1 MPMKFRV
8 LIAAILIASNLS
20 FAAEKNDDTHAI
32 RDAKDYILTIEKASK
47 LKLDDQIDAWQTF
60 LSDHPKHT
68 FRKEIEKNI
77 EVLQSLSQKG
87 PTAKQG
93 DERDAELYLKALDF
107 SKKLSLNDQIDLWK
121 QFLDEN
127 PTSIYRTEA
136 QNRLIRLQ
144 RYKAKKFPQSRSVP
158 AQPMQPT
165 SPKPSSQAPV
175 KAEPVKI
182 TVGSGKKLKD
192 EDQALLLASLAGIV
206 VPGMGHWYT
215 EDYVIAGTLTALRLL
230 GLGIGIPGVVNS
242 NYTQIYVGGG
252 IALVS
257 YVIDVADAPYSAQR
271 FNNKQQ
277 SAYLLPEDRNTST
290 IPLLAYNFKF

>member
-1 MPMKFRV
+1 M
-8 LIAAILIASNLS
+8 
-20 FAAEKNDDTHAI
+20 
-32 RDAKDYILTIEKASK
+32 
-47 LKLDDQIDAWQTF
+47 
-60 LSDHPKHT
+60 
-68 FRKEIEKNI
+68 
-77 EVLQSLSQKG
+77 
-87 PTAKQG
+87 
-93 DERDAELYLKALDF
+93 KALDF

-144 RYKAKKFPQSRSVP
+144 RYKAKKFPQSRSTP
-158 AQPMQPT
+158 AQPVQP
-165 SPKPSSQAPV
+165 SSSKPTSQAPV
-175 KAEPVKI
+175 KVEPVKI

-277 SAYLLPEDRNTST
+277 SAYLLPEDRVTST
-290 IPLLAYNFKF
+290 IPLFAYNFKF